1 MDIPFTDLPAQT
13 TINLRADAYGKAA
26 LQLSRLA
33 VMTTRCMLDQAYG
46 TEPFRRLDIYMP
58 ATKQSAPVPVFV
70 GLHGG
75 GFTWGY
81 KEWMGLN
88 APAITA
94 FPAIFVSIDY
104 RLVAPGA
111 NPVAMMAG
119 QLDDTAAAVAWVY
132 ANIARFGGDPERIT
146 IGGHSAGARLS
157 ALLAV
162 RRDVQAAH
170 GIEGKIRACLPV
182 SGSYDDR
189 DPGIYGEKSRAGADT
204 TSPEDNLANSPLAHI
219 KDCKIPFY
227 VTWGENDNTGT
238 KSSSPAF
245 ITALRRAGCRAEGHM
260 FPLFDHFWI
269 HIDQQRD
276 SNLWTRTL
284 RAWMLGDAKTEPLPA

>member
-1 MDIPFTDLPAQT
+1 MDIPFSNLPAQT

-33 VMTTRCMLDQAYG
+33 AMTTRCVLDQAYG
-46 TEPFRRLDIYMP
+46 TEAFRRLDIYMP
-58 ATKQSAPVPVFV
+58 PEAPAKPLPVFV
-70 GLHGG
+70 NFHGG

-94 FPAIFVSIDY
+94 FPAIYVTADY
-104 RLVAPGA
+104 RLVASGT
-111 NPVAMMAG
+111 NPLALMRE
-119 QLDDTAAAVAWVY
+119 QLEDVAAAVAWVHR
-132 ANIARFGGDPERIT
+132 NIARFGGDPERIH

-162 RRDVQAAH
+162 RSDVQRTH
-170 GIEGKIRACLPV
+170 GIEGKIRSCFPV

-189 DPGIYGEKSRAGADT
+189 EPEVYGEKPRANADET
-204 TSPEDNLANSPLAHI
+204 PADLLKAIAPLAHVEG
-219 KDCKIPFY
+219 CRIPFFLS
-227 VTWGENDNTGT
+227 WGENDNTGT

-245 ITALRRAGCRAEGHM
+245 ALALRRAGCRAEGYM

-269 HIDQQRD
+269 HIDQQRET
-276 SNLWTRTL
+276 NRWTRTL
-284 RAWMLGDAKTEPLPA
+284 KAWMTGDAQTAAVAS